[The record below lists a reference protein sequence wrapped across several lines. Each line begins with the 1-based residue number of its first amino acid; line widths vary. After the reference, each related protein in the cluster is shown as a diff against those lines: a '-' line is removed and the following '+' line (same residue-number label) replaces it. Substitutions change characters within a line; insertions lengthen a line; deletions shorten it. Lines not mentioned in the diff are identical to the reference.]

1 MNDLVSIIIGT
12 YERYDFVLRAI
23 ESALNQTYNNIEV
36 IVVDDCSKD
45 DRYKLLEDRKDIIY
59 LKTEKNSS
67 LPAIPRNIGIMKSS
81 GKWISFL
88 DDDDYFTPS
97 KIEEQMKYSES
108 YDFICSDAFYDDTLN
123 SYAKGLYLDYWNKIN
138 PEDTDLFE
146 INLIKK
152 HNLIINSS
160 VLVKKEKLIEIGLLT
175 TDVNFRRVED
185 YHTWLTLLS
194 TNINFCKFV
203 DKKLLYYNMN
213 SIKY

>member
-12 YERYDFVLRAI
+12 YERYDLVLRAI

-45 DRYKLLEDRKDIIY
+45 DRYKLLESRKDIIY
-59 LKTEKNSS
+59 LKTKKNSS
-67 LPAIPRNIGIMKSS
+67 LPAIPRNMGIIRSS

-88 DDDDYFTPS
+88 DDDDYFVPS
-97 KIEEQMKYSES
+97 KIEDQMEYSKS
-108 YDFICSDAFYDDTLN
+108 YDFICSDAFYDNTLN

-138 PEDTDLFE
+138 PEDTDLFD

-194 TNINFCKFV
+194 TNVNFCKFV

-213 SIKY
+213 SVKY

>member
-12 YERYDFVLRAI
+12 YERYDLVLRAI
-23 ESALNQTYNNIEV
+23 ESALNQTYKNIEV

-45 DRYKLLEDRKDIIY
+45 DRYKLLESRKDIIY

-67 LPAIPRNIGIMKSS
+67 LPAIPRNMGIIKSS

-88 DDDDYFTPS
+88 DDDDYFVPS
-97 KIEEQMKYSES
+97 KIEDQMEYSKS
-108 YDFICSDAFYDDTLN
+108 YDFICSDAFYDNTLN

-138 PEDTDLFE
+138 PEDTDLFD

-175 TDVNFRRVED
+175 TDVNFRRIED

-194 TNINFCKFV
+194 TNVNFCKFV

-213 SIKY
+213 SFKY

>member
-12 YERYDFVLRAI
+12 YERYDLVLRAI

-45 DRYKLLEDRKDIIY
+45 DRYKLLESRKDIIY

-67 LPAIPRNIGIMKSS
+67 LPAIPRNMGIIRSS

-88 DDDDYFTPS
+88 DDDDYFVPS
-97 KIEEQMKYSES
+97 KIEDQMEYSNS
-108 YDFICSDAFYDDTLN
+108 YDFICSDAFYDNTLN

-138 PEDTDLFE
+138 PEDTDLFD

-175 TDVNFRRVED
+175 TDVNFRRIED

-194 TNINFCKFV
+194 TNVNFCKFV

-213 SIKY
+213 SVKY

>member
-12 YERYDFVLRAI
+12 YERYDLVLRAI

-45 DRYKLLEDRKDIIY
+45 DRYKLLESRKDIIY

-67 LPAIPRNIGIMKSS
+67 LPAIPRNMGIIRSS

-88 DDDDYFTPS
+88 DDDDYFVPS
-97 KIEEQMKYSES
+97 KIEDQMEYSKS
-108 YDFICSDAFYDDTLN
+108 YDFICSDAFYDNTLN

-138 PEDTDLFE
+138 PEDTDLFD

-194 TNINFCKFV
+194 TNVNFCKFV

-213 SIKY
+213 SVKY

>member
-12 YERYDFVLRAI
+12 YERYDLVLRAI

-45 DRYKLLEDRKDIIY
+45 DRYKLLESRKDIIY

-67 LPAIPRNIGIMKSS
+67 LPAIPRNMGIIRSS

-88 DDDDYFTPS
+88 DDDDYFVPS
-97 KIEEQMKYSES
+97 KIEDQMEYSNS
-108 YDFICSDAFYDDTLN
+108 YDFICSDAFYDNTLN

-138 PEDTDLFE
+138 PEDTDLFD

-194 TNINFCKFV
+194 TNVNFCKFL

-213 SIKY
+213 SVKY